1 MTSERFR
8 VGLYKEKSD
17 SHGPSSPVPHG
28 DASVGPHSNAGLF
41 DWEELADACVPE
53 PVNAAS
59 VYNIALGDDGDDED
73 IEASGANISFSI
85 VTEEEEG
92 EATDKAAV
100 DVGAIIEAE
109 AAGGD

>member
-1 MTSERFR
+1 MFVHMTSERFR

-41 DWEELADACVPE
+41 DWSELDFACVPE

-59 VYNIALGDDGDDED
+59 VYNIGDDADDED
-73 IEASGANISFSI
+73 IEASGANKSFSI
-85 VTEEEEG
+85 IEEEEG
-92 EATDKAAV
+92 KATDKAAV
-100 DVGAIIEAE
+100 DV
-109 AAGGD
+109 